1 MRGGRGP
8 RPSEKRA
15 SAARG
20 IITHTMD
27 SIRLPLVYLYRK
39 VVFPYCNLA
48 LPARSKSVV
57 RLKQGERICAL
68 PVRGPLD
75 FLPFR
80 ARLATIADVLDVKGE
95 GESAEIT
102 VKGVSRARIV
112 KQAGLFSA
120 IVKPIPEVG
129 GAELERVRED
139 LRKKAQELIFLI
151 NVDESDKL
159 IHLLNFLV
167 NIHQLTDFISNYFI
181 LRLPRR
187 FEVYM
192 ETDVEKRASMLL
204 STLDVLI
211 GELKN
216 KRGQQDAS

>member
-1 MRGGRGP
+1 
-8 RPSEKRA
+8 
-15 SAARG
+15 
-20 IITHTMD
+20 MD

-39 VVFPYCNLA
+39 VVFPHCNLA
-48 LPARSKSVV
+48 FPVRSKSAA
-57 RLKQGERICAL
+57 RLKQGEKICAL
-68 PVRGPLD
+68 PVRGLRD

-80 ARLATIADVLDVKGE
+80 ARLATIAEVLDVKGE
-95 GESAEIT
+95 GETAEIT

-112 KQAGLFSA
+112 KLAGVFSA
-120 IVKPIPEVG
+120 IVKPVPEEG
-129 GAELERVRED
+129 GAQLERVREE

-167 NIHQLTDFISNYFI
+167 NLHQLTDFISNYFI

-187 FEVYM
+187 FEVFM
-192 ETDVEKRASMLL
+192 ETDVEKRAGMLL

-211 GELKN
+211 DELKN
-216 KRGQQDAS
+216 KRGQQGAS